1 MKKTKFLA
9 LFFCL
14 LTALIVT
21 SCTESVPNQQTVTA
35 AGKTVTVQIL
45 EPKEVNML
53 IQKNKGN
60 PDFAIIDVRTP
71 EEFDSGHIEGAIN
84 INYHS
89 DNFVATLEKLD
100 KNKLYLVYCRTGR
113 RSADTVSLMVRLGF
127 TNILRFAGDIV
138 RWRSEGLPL
147 TSKQ

>member
-1 MKKTKFLA
+1 M
-9 LFFCL
+9 
-14 LTALIVT
+14 ALIVT
-21 SCTESVPNQQTVTA
+21 SCTQSVPNQQTVTA

-45 EPKEVNML
+45 EPKEANML

-60 PDFAIIDVRTP
+60 PDFVIIDVRTP

-89 DNFVATLEKLD
+89 DNFVATFEKLD